1 MFQKYLYLFIFFS
14 IINSCAQDKNEFTFY
29 SSEKKIIPRISIP
42 LNADAQT
49 TQAAGEFVKNF
60 KLLTQETLI
69 VERSNGL
76 NKNYSYILLSVNPTQ
91 KDSYCIYNKDKN
103 IIIQGSSNEN
113 LAFAIQEFFKKFT
126 SLSFTEKI
134 NQSLQD
140 EIQNEVMIP
149 NELSLCSTPDF
160 EYREPY
166 FSPNFD
172 ADFRT
177 WNKTNYLELEW
188 GLWGHN
194 LPKLIKGSQ
203 LPETIF
209 AEVDKERNEEQFCF
223 TSEHFFEFVNEKIRD
238 IHENDTAL
246 KKFMILPN
254 DNEMVCTCST
264 CKAVGN
270 TTKDASPAVF
280 TFMNKLA
287 KNYPKLLFFTAAYN
301 SVREVPKFKASD
313 NLGVFYSTINIQK
326 GIPIERSKNFQK
338 FESDVKKWRNYVKN
352 LFIWDYVVNFDNYFD
367 IYPSLMLTQDN
378 LKLYKKLGV
387 NGVFMHGSEYSYSTF
402 QDLKATIIAN
412 LLWDTSI
419 HLDTEIK
426 KYFTSKYP
434 PKLAEILTNYYLFTE
449 SSFYTSKKELS
460 IYSGI
465 NKSVNKYLD
474 PKVFYSFYKEFDT
487 HTQNNKYDK
496 DFLKLA
502 TAFTFLKL
510 EIMRD
515 AGFSEYGFAT
525 LNGNDE
531 IIVKNE
537 IGTLLDKLLIYSKSA
552 DIKTYNEVKYTLE
565 EYINSWRQTI
575 FRYHKRKH
583 YFYKKSFKVLS
594 NMDEDYRNFKVLND
608 GTFGLKDY
616 NTNWHLSSTDNLI
629 LEIEKSSISKAKRIT
644 FSFLQDKKH
653 KIYYPSFIELV
664 DMNNK
669 LLKKISVP
677 ANEDLLNTKE
687 ISIDLPS
694 DYDKLP
700 LPEYFKIVIKR
711 AEISGKNALA
721 CDEIIFN

>member
-1 MFQKYLYLFIFFS
+1 MFQKYLYLLLFFS

-29 SSEKKIIPRISIP
+29 SSEKKIVPRISIP
-42 LNADAQT
+42 LNADAET
-49 TQAAGEFVKNF
+49 TLAAGEFVKNF
-60 KLLTQETLI
+60 KLLTQETLV

-76 NKNYSYILLSVNPTQ
+76 NQNYTYVVLSVNPTQ
-91 KDSYCIYNKDKN
+91 KDNYCIYKKEKN

-113 LAFAIQEFFKKFT
+113 LGFAIQEFFKKFT
-126 SLSFTEKI
+126 LLSFPEKI
-134 NQSLQD
+134 NQSLQN
-140 EIQNEVMIP
+140 EIQTEVMIP
-149 NELSLCSTPDF
+149 NELSICSTPDF

-172 ADFRT
+172 AEFRI

-194 LPKLIKGSQ
+194 LPKLIKGAQ

-223 TSEHFFEFVNEKIRD
+223 TSEIFFEFVNDKIKD
-238 IHENDTAL
+238 IHENDAVL

-270 TTKDASPAVF
+270 TTKDAAPAVF

-287 KNYPKLLFFTAAYN
+287 KNHPKLLFFTAAYN
-301 SVREVPKFKASD
+301 SVKEVPKFKASE

-326 GIPIERSKNFQK
+326 GIPIERTKNFEK
-338 FESDVKKWRNYVKN
+338 FESDIKKWKNYINNVYV
-352 LFIWDYVVNFDNYFD
+352 WDYGVNFDNYFGL
-367 IYPSLMLTQDN
+367 YPSLKVNQDN
-378 LKLYKKLGV
+378 FKLYKKLGV
-387 NGVFMHGSEYSYSTF
+387 NGVFMHGSEYNYSTLE
-402 QDLKATIIAN
+402 DMKTTIIAN

-419 HLDTEIK
+419 NLDAEIN

-434 PKLAEILTNYYLFTE
+434 PKLADILTNYYLFTE
-449 SSFYTSKKELS
+449 SSFYTSKKELG

-465 NKSVNKYLD
+465 NKSVRKYLD
-474 PKVFYSFYKEFDT
+474 PKVFFSFYKEFDT

-515 AGFSEYGFAT
+515 AGFSEYGFAS

-565 EYINSWRQTI
+565 DYINSWKQTI

-594 NMDEDYRNFKVLND
+594 NLDEDYQNFKILND
-608 GTFGLKDY
+608 GTFGLRDY
-616 NTNWHLSSTDNLI
+616 NTNWHLTSTDNLI
-629 LEIEKSSISKAKRIT
+629 LEIEKSSISKAKKIT

-653 KIYYPSFIELV
+653 KIYYPSFIEIV

-677 ANEDLLNTKE
+677 TSEDVLNTKE

-721 CDEIIFN
+721 CDEVIFN